1 MKPHTPTDKGI
12 NMKSQETAQER
23 AEKYVHKKYG
33 LCSDLSEQV
42 QSDFIAGEESGERI
56 TLERLAD
63 EEVEGFEEFFDQYD
77 SIRQYPV
84 AQDVW
89 TEARKPLVAKI
100 ELQDKRIQELLSELT
115 KDGK

>member
-1 MKPHTPTDKGI
+1 MKP
-12 NMKSQETAQER
+12 QETSQER
-23 AEKYVHKKYG
+23 AEKYAYTVKAVWGDDMYG
-33 LCSDLSEQV
+33 LSQIIEACK
-42 QSDFIAGEESGERI
+42 SGERI